1 MGKDVLDKIFVHKH
15 PAITPESP
23 RTLKFFRIK
32 KRKRSDEPNFEEV
45 VETKRPYACDDLIE
59 VSTWVGHTTS
69 LWIKIHKFDKD
80 MILDSGIIETLADE
94 IRKLKKSKN
103 PPQAVRE
110 E

>member
-1 MGKDVLDKIFVHKH
+1 MTHEK
-15 PAITPESP
+15 PE
-23 RTLKFFRIK
+23 TLKYFRIK
-32 KRKRSDEPNFEEV
+32 KRKRTDEPNFEEV
-45 VETKRPYACDDLIE
+45 VETKHPHHCDDLIE
-59 VSTWVGHTTS
+59 VSTWADHKTS